1 MITRA
6 LCKALLL
13 LTISVVVPA
22 VARPALAGVHSAQGR
37 KHRHRHHERHR
48 EHQRGHEARE
58 GHGEGHDSPD
68 GERHG
73 EL

>member
-6 LCKALLL
+6 LSKTLLL
-13 LTISVVVPA
+13 LTIALVVPA

-37 KHRHRHHERHR
+37 RHRHRHHERRREHR
-48 EHQRGHEARE
+48 EHEARGE
-58 GHGEGHDSPD
+58 NHGNHD

>member
-6 LCKALLL
+6 LSKALLL
-13 LTISVVVPA
+13 LTISFVVPA
-22 VARPALAGVHSAQGR
+22 VARPALAGVHSTQGR
-37 KHRHRHHERHR
+37 RHRHRHHERRNERQR
-48 EHQRGHEARE
+48 EHESRE
-58 GHGEGHDSPD
+58 GHGSHD

>member
-1 MITRA
+1 MITRT

-13 LTISVVVPA
+13 LTISFVVPA
-22 VARPALAGVHSAQGR
+22 VARPALAGVHAAQGR
-37 KHRHRHHERHR
+37 RHRHKHHERRR
-48 EHQRGHEARE
+48 EHRREHEARDE
-58 GHGEGHDSPD
+58 GRGNHD

>member
-6 LCKALLL
+6 LSKALLL
-13 LTISVVVPA
+13 LTISLVVPA
-22 VARPALAGVHSAQGR
+22 VARPALAGVRTAQGR
-37 KHRHRHHERHR
+37 RHHHRHHERRREREHR
-48 EHQRGHEARE
+48 EHEARE
-58 GHGEGHDSPD
+58 GHDHHD

>member
-1 MITRA
+1 MITRT
-6 LCKALLL
+6 LSKALLL
-13 LTISVVVPA
+13 LTISLVVPS

-37 KHRHRHHERHR
+37 RHRHRHHERRHERQR
-48 EHQRGHEARE
+48 EHEARGE
-58 GHGEGHDSPD
+58 GHGNHD

>member
-1 MITRA
+1 MINRA
-6 LCKALLL
+6 LSKTLLL
-13 LTISVVVPA
+13 LTISFVVPA

-37 KHRHRHHERHR
+37 RHRHRHHERRREHR
-48 EHQRGHEARE
+48 EHEARGE
-58 GHGEGHDSPD
+58 DHGNHD

>member
-1 MITRA
+1 MSTRT
-6 LCKALLL
+6 LSKALLL
-13 LTISVVVPA
+13 LTISLVIPA

-37 KHRHRHHERHR
+37 RHRHRHHERR
-48 EHQRGHEARE
+48 QERRRDHEAARGE
-58 GHGEGHDSPD
+58 DHGNHD

>member
-1 MITRA
+1 MITRP

-13 LTISVVVPA
+13 LTISLGVPT
-22 VARPALAGVHSAQGR
+22 VARPALAGVHAAQGR
-37 KHRHRHHERHR
+37 RHKHRHHERRR
-48 EHQRGHEARE
+48 EHQRERE
-58 GHGEGHDSPD
+58 RERAHD

>member
-6 LCKALLL
+6 LSKALLL
-13 LTISVVVPA
+13 LTISLVVPS
-22 VARPALAGVHSAQGR
+22 VARPALAGVRTAQGR
-37 KHRHRHHERHR
+37 RHHHRHHERRR
-48 EHQRGHEARE
+48 EERREHEARD
-58 GHGEGHDSPD
+58 GHEHHD